1 MIMNFQKAS
10 RSDNPP
16 AQYPFALPDAENSI
30 EQELS
35 QVLQFH
41 QSLIPFITVYYAV
54 EANESHNDGNKTIF
68 FAGAFE

>member
-1 MIMNFQKAS
+1 MIIFEVSVNVRMIMNFQKAS

-35 QVLQFH
+35 QVL
-41 QSLIPFITVYYAV
+41 
-54 EANESHNDGNKTIF
+54 
-68 FAGAFE
+68 